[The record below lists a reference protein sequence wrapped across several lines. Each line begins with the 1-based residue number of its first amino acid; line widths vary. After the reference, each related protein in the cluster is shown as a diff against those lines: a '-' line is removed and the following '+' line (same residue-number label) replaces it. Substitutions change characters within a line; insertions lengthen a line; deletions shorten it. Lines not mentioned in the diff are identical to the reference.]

1 MKTKINALLIAAA
14 LFAGSSGI
22 AMAASDVQT
31 SPLSETAMLAVSAK
45 LTSGEVRKVDTEQDK
60 LTIKHEAIENLQM
73 PGMTMVFKATD
84 PAMLEKLQV
93 GDKIKFA
100 AEKANGALVIT
111 TIQAAK

>member
-45 LTSGEVRKVDTEQDK
+45 LTSGEVRKVDTEQGK

>member
-1 MKTKINALLIAAA
+1 MKTEINALLMAAA
-14 LFAGSSGI
+14 LFAGSSGV

-31 SPLSETAMLAVSAK
+31 ATLSETAMPAVSAK
-45 LTSGEVRKVDTEQDK
+45 LTSGEVRKIDTEQGK

-84 PAMLEKLQV
+84 PAMLEKRQV

-100 AEKANGALVIT
+100 AEKSNGALVIT
-111 TIQAAK
+111 AIEAAM

>member
-31 SPLSETAMLAVSAK
+31 SPLSETATLAVFAK
-45 LTSGEVRKVDTEQDK
+45 LTSGEVRKVDTEQGK